1 MLYTKLTSPL
11 GLARSSVTARQL
23 STLTTRSIPRARVS
37 SFVSSSFIQTSASQ
51 LSSARCSRLD
61 ASSSLAYAIRS
72 LSQSTRSAEAATATA
87 TSTQDEYIPQDDAV
101 SESGAAVQAKG
112 KRVKD
117 DTFASLKGSIN
128 PSLLKA
134 LTVKPFAYTTMSA
147 VQQSVLHLLP
157 ELASGVGESAAPMP
171 DGQGRD
177 MLVKAKTGTGKTI
190 AFLVPA
196 LEARLR
202 SIEDVRNGKFSKP
215 WLEMLQ
221 RHRPELDVSSLKKK
235 ELEEIVKQFVN
246 NTVGTLVLS
255 PTRELATQIADEA
268 KKLLQHQP
276 ELKVQLLV
284 GGASRNFQINDWRR
298 SRPDVVVATPGRILD
313 LLNDVGMIREAMTAC
328 RTLILDEADTL
339 LEMGFRDDLQAI
351 MRHLPAKVDRQNMLF
366 SATVSPEI
374 RAIARASLEKDHR
387 FVDCVPAGEENVHK
401 HIPQYATVLESA
413 EEQIPHVLRL
423 IAHDQL
429 INPGKSKTIVFAPTT
444 KMTEL
449 LADVIRGAQRHLP
462 APTSSVYEIH
472 SKKDQRA
479 RFNTSDRF
487 RKDKS
492 GASVLVTSDV
502 SARGVDYPGTTR
514 VIQVGIPSSK
524 DQYIH
529 RIGRT
534 GRAGAQGRSDIVLQN
549 FERGFLYYQ
558 LDDLPVNQLHVDDLV
573 QEVETLSKR
582 FDESPEE
589 FAAPEELVQ
598 EARKY
603 AKSYEFQKGIR
614 GREKNL
620 SAARPPAKIR
630 GPLTGK
636 FATETLTPLIENS
649 LQSLEEEDAVRET
662 FNSLLGFYLGKGDE
676 LRTNKMSVLDGL
688 KQWTVEAGRMERP
701 PHLSDAFMQK
711 LGISLRD
718 RNGGSSGRRFN
729 AGGRGGSGG
738 SRSFGRGRFSKD
750 DNDGSSGRF
759 AVDGRGPSRDSRGGS
774 RSSGGR
780 GGSSSWGSGRDA
792 RESRFGRDSSASKW

>member
-1 MLYTKLTSPL
+1 M
-11 GLARSSVTARQL
+11 AAARQL
-23 STLTTRSIPRARVS
+23 STLTARSTIRARLNPSV
-37 SFVSSSFIQTSASQ
+37 T
-51 LSSARCSRLD
+51 
-61 ASSSLAYAIRS
+61 SSSLRQSLVFTQQSRIARQDWYPSLAHAIRG
-72 LSQSTRSAEAATATA
+72 LSQSSKSAEPAAAAAEATEA
-87 TSTQDEYIPQDDAV
+87 SELEEHILVSRKEERAAKASHTKDE
-101 SESGAAVQAKG
+101 
-112 KRVKD
+112 
-117 DTFASLKGSIN
+117 TFASLKNSIH
-128 PSLLKA
+128 PSILKA
-134 LTVKPFAYTTMSA
+134 LTVKPFAYTNMSA

-157 ELASGVGESAAPMP
+157 DVASAVGESATPMP

-221 RHRPELDVSSLKKK
+221 RHRPDLDVSSLKKK

-246 NTVGTLVLS
+246 NTVGALILS

-268 KKLLQHQP
+268 KKLLTHQP

-366 SATVSPEI
+366 SATVGPEI
-374 RAIARASLEKDHR
+374 RAIARASLQKDHR
-387 FVDCVPAGEENVHK
+387 FIDCVPAGEENVHK
-401 HIPQYATVLESA
+401 HIPQFATVLESA

-449 LADVIRGAQRHLP
+449 LADVLRDTQRHLP
-462 APTSSVYEIH
+462 ASSGASVYEIH

-487 RKDKS
+487 RKDQT

-549 FERGFLYYQ
+549 FERGFLHFQ
-558 LDDLPVNQLHVDDLV
+558 LDDLPVTQLHVDDLAEEV
-573 QEVETLSKR
+573 QTLAER

-589 FAAPEELVQ
+589 FQPPQEVVDEAKAKIQAAKKNV
-598 EARKY
+598 
-603 AKSYEFQKGIR
+603 R
-614 GREKNL
+614 GRGRDRDTSIMK
-620 SAARPPAKIR
+620 PPAKIR
-630 GPLTGK
+630 GPLSGK
-636 FATETLTPLIENS
+636 YSTKTLAPLIEESLNS
-649 LQSLEEEDAVRET
+649 LGEEEGVRET

-676 LRTNKMSVLDGL
+676 LRTSKMSVLEGL
-688 KQWTVEAGRMERP
+688 KQWSVEAGRLERP
-701 PHLSDAFMQK
+701 PHMSDAYMQK
-711 LGISLRD
+711 LGISSRD
-718 RNGGSSGRRFN
+718 MRGGGGSGFSRRGSGNFR
-729 AGGRGGSGG
+729 AGGRGGDG
-738 SRSFGRGRFSKD
+738 SRSLGRGRFSKD
-750 DNDGSSGRF
+750 NNGGR
-759 AVDGRGPSRDSRGGS
+759 DSRDSRDSRGSS
-774 RSSGGR
+774 RSSIGGR
-780 GGSSSWGSGRDA
+780 SSWGSGRDS
-792 RESRFGRDSSASKW
+792 RENRFGRDSSASKW

>member
-11 GLARSSVTARQL
+11 GLARPLASARQL
-23 STLTTRSIPRARVS
+23 STVATRSALRVRLSPSLATPLPSLQAAS
-37 SFVSSSFIQTSASQ
+37 SLHPIRS
-51 LSSARCSRLD
+51 SRLN
-61 ASSSLAYAIRS
+61 SHLQLAQSIRS
-72 LSQSTRSAEAATATA
+72 LSQSSKSTQSAAAATATA
-87 TSTQDEYIPQDDAV
+87 SQELADSDDLVAET
-101 SESGAAVQAKG
+101 ESDARTKSA
-112 KRVKD
+112 RVKN
-117 DTFASLKGSIN
+117 DTFASLKGSIS
-128 PSLLKA
+128 PTVFRA
-134 LTVKPFAYTTMSA
+134 LTQKPFGYTTMSA

-157 ELASGVGESAAPMP
+157 ELANSVGESAAPMP

-202 SIEDVRNGKFSKP
+202 SIEDVRRGNFSKP

-221 RHRPELDVSSLKKK
+221 RHRPGLDVSSLSKK
-235 ELEEIVKQFVN
+235 ELDEIVKQFVN
-246 NTVGTLVLS
+246 NTVGALILS

-268 KKLLQHQP
+268 KKLLSHQSD
-276 ELKVQLLV
+276 LKVQLLV

-374 RAIARASLEKDHR
+374 RAIARASLQTDHR
-387 FVDCVPAGEENVHK
+387 FIDCVPAGEENVHK

-429 INPGKSKTIVFAPTT
+429 TNPGKSKTIVFCPTT

-449 LADVIRGAQRHLP
+449 FADVIRDAQRHLP
-462 APTSSVYEIH
+462 ASTGSSVYEIH

-514 VIQVGIPSSK
+514 VIQIGIPSSK

-558 LDDLPVNQLHVDDLV
+558 LDDLPVNQLHVDDLM

-589 FAAPEELVQ
+589 FAVPQELVKAAKVQ
-598 EARKY
+598 SKNERKGY
-603 AKSYEFQKGIR
+603 RVRDDPK
-614 GREKNL
+614 
-620 SAARPPAKIR
+620 PPAKIR
-630 GPLTGK
+630 GPLAGK
-636 FATETLTPLIENS
+636 YSTKKLTPLIEDS
-649 LQSLEEEDAVRET
+649 LASLEEEDGVRET

-676 LRTNKMSVLDGL
+676 LRTSKMSVLDGL
-688 KQWTVEAGRMERP
+688 KQWTVEAGRLERP
-701 PHLSDAFMQK
+701 PHLSEAFLQK
-711 LGISLRD
+711 LGISSRD
-718 RNGGSSGRRFN
+718 RNGGSGSARR
-729 AGGRGGSGG
+729 GG
-738 SRSFGRGRFSKD
+738 SRSFGRGRFSRD
-750 DNDGSSGRF
+750 DGGSGRD
-759 AVDGRGPSRDSRGGS
+759 ARPSRDSRGA
-774 RSSGGR
+774 R
-780 GGSSSWGSGRDA
+780 SSWGSGRDA
-792 RESRFGRDSSASKW
+792 RESRFGRDNSSSKW

>member
-1 MLYTKLTSPL
+1 M
-11 GLARSSVTARQL
+11 AAARQL
-23 STLTTRSIPRARVS
+23 STLTARSTIRARLSPSVAS
-37 SFVSSSFIQTSASQ
+37 STLLQSLASTQ
-51 LSSARCSRLD
+51 QSRIARQD
-61 ASSSLAYAIRS
+61 WNSSLAQAIRG
-72 LSQSTRSAEAATATA
+72 LSQSSKSAEPAAAAAEATEA
-87 TSTQDEYIPQDDAV
+87 SELEEDVFVSRKEARAAKSSHIRDE
-101 SESGAAVQAKG
+101 
-112 KRVKD
+112 
-117 DTFASLKGSIN
+117 TFASLKNSIH
-128 PSLLKA
+128 PSILKA
-134 LTVKPFAYTTMSA
+134 LTVKPFAYTNMSA

-157 ELASGVGESAAPMP
+157 DVAGAVGESATPMP

-221 RHRPELDVSSLKKK
+221 RHRPDLDVSSLKKK

-246 NTVGTLVLS
+246 NTVGALILS

-268 KKLLQHQP
+268 KKLLTHQP

-298 SRPDVVVATPGRILD
+298 SRPDVVVATPGRVLD

-351 MRHLPAKVDRQNMLF
+351 MRHLPAKVDRQTMLF

-374 RAIARASLEKDHR
+374 RAIARASLQNDHR
-387 FVDCVPAGEENVHK
+387 FIDCVPAGEENVHK
-401 HIPQYATVLESA
+401 HIPQFATVLESA
-413 EEQIPHVLRL
+413 EEQIPHILRL

-449 LADVIRGAQRHLP
+449 LADVLRDTQRHLP
-462 APTSSVYEIH
+462 ASSGASVYEIH

-487 RKDKS
+487 RKDQT

-549 FERGFLYYQ
+549 FERGFLHFQ
-558 LDDLPVNQLHVDDLV
+558 LDDLPVTQLHVDDLAEEI
-573 QEVETLSKR
+573 QTLAKR

-589 FAAPEELVQ
+589 FKPPREVIDEVKAKIQAAKKN
-598 EARKY
+598 A
-603 AKSYEFQKGIR
+603 R
-614 GREKNL
+614 GRDRDTSNTK
-620 SAARPPAKIR
+620 PPAIIR
-630 GPLTGK
+630 GPLSGK
-636 FATETLTPLIENS
+636 YSTKTLAPLIEES
-649 LQSLEEEDAVRET
+649 LKSLGEEEGVRET

-676 LRTNKMSVLDGL
+676 LRTGKMSVLEGL
-688 KQWTVEAGRMERP
+688 KQWSVEAGRLDRP
-701 PHLSDAFMQK
+701 PYMSDAYMQK
-711 LGISLRD
+711 LGISSRD
-718 RNGGSSGRRFN
+718 IRGGGGGSSRRGGSFR
-729 AGGRGGSGG
+729 AGGRGGDG
-738 SRSFGRGRFSKD
+738 SPSLGRGRFSKD
-750 DNDGSSGRF
+750 SNGGRDF
-759 AVDGRGPSRDSRGGS
+759 RDSRDSRGSS
-774 RSSGGR
+774 RSSSGGR
-780 GGSSSWGSGRDA
+780 SGWGSGRDS
-792 RESRFGRDSSASKW
+792 REGRFGRDSSASKW

>member
-1 MLYTKLTSPL
+1 MLYTKLASPL
-11 GLARSSVTARQL
+11 GLARPIASARQL
-23 STLTTRSIPRARVS
+23 SSLTTRSVLRARSSVS
-37 SFVSSSFIQTSASQ
+37 TAASSLSLLHASAALQ
-51 LSSARCSRLD
+51 QIRSARVD
-61 ASSSLAYAIRS
+61 LAQTIRS
-72 LSQSTRSAEAATATA
+72 LSQSSQSAGSAAAATATA
-87 TSTQDEYIPQDDAV
+87 DETLPDSDVAVTQVQD
-101 SESGAAVQAKG
+101 GAPSKPT
-112 KRVKD
+112 RVKD
-117 DTFASLKGSIN
+117 ETFASLKGSIN
-128 PSLLKA
+128 PGILKA
-134 LTVKPFAYTTMSA
+134 LTVRPFQYINMSA

-157 ELASGVGESAAPMP
+157 ELASSVGESATPMP

-196 LEARLR
+196 LEARLK
-202 SIEDVRNGKFSKP
+202 SIEDVRAGKFSKP

-221 RHRPELDVSSLKKK
+221 RHRPDLDVSSLKKK
-235 ELEEIVKQFVN
+235 ELEEIGKQFVN
-246 NTVGTLVLS
+246 NTVGALILS

-268 KKLLQHQP
+268 KKLLTHLP
-276 ELKVQLLV
+276 DLKVQLLV

-374 RAIARASLEKDHR
+374 RAIARASLQKDHR

-401 HIPQYATVLESA
+401 HIPQFATVLDSA

-429 INPGKSKTIVFAPTT
+429 TNPGRSKTIVFAPTT

-449 LADVIRGAQRHLP
+449 LADVIRDSSRHLP
-462 APTSSVYEIH
+462 APGSTVFEIH

-487 RKDKS
+487 RKDMT

-534 GRAGAQGRSDIVLQN
+534 GRAGAQGRSDIVLQQ
-549 FERGFLYYQ
+549 FERGFLYYG
-558 LDDLPVNQLHVDDLV
+558 LDDLPVTQLHVDDLV
-573 QEVETLSKR
+573 EEVETLSKR
-582 FDESPEE
+582 FDESPAE
-589 FAAPEELVQ
+589 FAVPQ
-598 EARKY
+598 EVLDAAKAKKQEPRKGY
-603 AKSYEFQKGIR
+603 RVRDSGI
-614 GREKNL
+614 K
-620 SAARPPAKIR
+620 PPAPIR

-636 FATETLTPLIENS
+636 FTTKALTPLVEES
-649 LQSLEEEDAVRET
+649 LSSLDEEDGVREA

-676 LRTNKMSVLDGL
+676 LRTSKMSILDGL
-688 KQWTVEAGRMERP
+688 KQWTVEAGRLERP
-701 PHLSDAFMQK
+701 PHLSDAFLQK
-711 LGISLRD
+711 LGVSLKE
-718 RNGGSSGRRFN
+718 RNGRSARRTGLVN
-729 AGGRGGSGG
+729 VGGRGG

-750 DNDGSSGRF
+750 SAGGR
-759 AVDGRGPSRDSRGGS
+759 DGRDGRDFRDARPSRDSRGGS
-774 RSSGGR
+774 RSSGAR
-780 GGSSSWGSGRDA
+780 SSWGSGRDA
-792 RESRFGRDSSASKW
+792 RESRSARDSSASKW